1 MIAAEFIA
9 PDPAAIGIAPDR
21 LQALNDYVRGH
32 VEDSEESRETDL
44 PSAQI
49 AIGRHGK
56 IAGVATYGTAVQGGE
71 DKPATDETVYCIY
84 SATKA
89 IVGAA
94 SWALIEDGKLD
105 IDEHVADIVP
115 AFKTHGKEIV
125 TVRQLLTHTGGFPYA
140 PMHPKLWEDRDLRNE
155 RMEYWRLTWEPD
167 SRFEY
172 HATAA
177 HWALAEIITQRTG
190 LDFRDYVRERL
201 LEPMGV
207 PELFV
212 GLPDEEHHRAAD
224 VVYVH
229 PPTVPEGGTTEVTP
243 ETILHFNLPSQR
255 RAGTPGGGAFASAGE
270 LALFYQR
277 LVSLQD
283 SGAHAPLKPAT
294 IELGAT
300 VYTKDHHVNDNGLPV
315 NRGLTVVVAGDHPVE
330 RGFAPTASP
339 RAFGH
344 AGAGGQI
351 AWGDPETGLSIG
363 FVTNGFVDADEQT
376 ARTREIN
383 RLAGECLLD

>member
-1 MIAAEFIA
+1 MIAAQFVADPSEIGI
-9 PDPAAIGIAPDR
+9 DPAG
-21 LQALNDYVRGH
+21 LEALNDYVRGQ
-32 VEDSEESRETDL
+32 VERGL
-44 PSAQI
+44 PSAQVS
-49 AIGRHGK
+49 IGRHGK
-56 IAGVATYGTAVQGGE
+56 LAGVATFGSATQDGE
-71 DKPATDETVYCIY
+71 EQPATDETVYCIY
-84 SATKA
+84 SASKGVVG
-89 IVGAA
+89 VGA
-94 SWALIEDGKLD
+94 WALMEDGLLD
-105 IDEHVADIVP
+105 IDERVGDIFP

-177 HWALAEIITQRTG
+177 HWALAEIITRRTG

-201 LEPMGV
+201 TGPMGV
-207 PELFV
+207 PDLFV
-212 GLPDEEHHRAAD
+212 GLPDEQQHRAAD
-224 VVYVH
+224 VVYVD
-229 PPTVPEGGTTEVTP
+229 PPETPEGGWKEVKP

-255 RAGTPGGGAFASAGE
+255 RAGAPGGGAFAGAGE

-277 LVSLQD
+277 LVSVED
-283 SGAHAPLKPAT
+283 SGDRAPLKPAS
-294 IELGAT
+294 IEAGAT
-300 VYTKDHHVNDNGLPV
+300 VYTKERHVNEDGLTV
-315 NRGLTVVVAGDHPVE
+315 NRGLAVVIAGDHPVE

-351 AWGDPETGLSIG
+351 AWGDPASGLSVG
-363 FVTNGFVDADEQT
+363 FVTNGFVAADEQT

-383 RLAGECLLD
+383 RLAAECVLD

>member
-9 PDPAAIGIAPDR
+9 PDPAAIGIDPAR
-21 LQALNDYVRGH
+21 LEALNDYVRGH
-32 VEDSEESRETDL
+32 VESGL

-49 AIGRHGK
+49 AVGRHGK
-56 IAGVATYGTAVQGGE
+56 LAGVATYGSATQGGE

-84 SATKA
+84 SSTKG
-89 IVGAA
+89 IVGVA
-94 SWALIEDGKLD
+94 SWALIEDGLLD

-140 PMHPKLWEDRDLRNE
+140 PMHPKLWEDRDLRVE

-177 HWALAEIITQRTG
+177 HWTLAEIITQRTG
-190 LDFRDYVRERL
+190 LDFRDYVRQRL
-201 LEPMGV
+201 TEPMGV

-212 GLPDEEHHRAAD
+212 GLPDEQHHRAAD
-224 VVYVH
+224 IVYVQ
-229 PPTVPEGGTTEVTP
+229 PPETPEGGWKETNP
-243 ETILHFNLPSQR
+243 ETVLHFNLPSQR
-255 RAGTPGGGAFASAGE
+255 RAGTPGAGAFAGAGE

-277 LVSLQD
+277 LASVED
-283 SGAHAPLKPAT
+283 SGDHAPLKPAT

-300 VYTKDHHVNDNGLPV
+300 VYTKDHHLNDDGLPV
-315 NRGLTVVVAGDHPVE
+315 NRGLAVVVAGDHPVE

-363 FVTNGFVDADEQT
+363 FVTNGFVPQDEQT
-376 ARTREIN
+376 VRTREIN
-383 RLAGECLLD
+383 RLAGECVLN

>member
-1 MIAAEFIA
+1 MIAAEYIA
-9 PDPAAIGIAPDR
+9 PDPSSIGIDPAR

-32 VEDSEESRETDL
+32 VEGEL

-49 AIGRHGK
+49 AVGRHGQL
-56 IAGVATYGTAVQGGE
+56 AGVASFGSATQGGE
-71 DKPATDETVYCIY
+71 DKPVTDETVFCIY
-84 SATKA
+84 SSTKGV
-89 IVGAA
+89 VGVAA
-94 SWALIEDGKLD
+94 WALIEDGLLD
-105 IDEHVADIVP
+105 IEERVSDIIP
-115 AFKTHGKEIV
+115 AFKTHGTDAV
-125 TVRQLLTHTGGFPYA
+125 TVKQVLTHTAGFPYA
-140 PMHPKLWEDRDLRNE
+140 PMHPKLWEDRDLRVE

-172 HATAA
+172 HATSA
-177 HWALAEIITQRTG
+177 HWTLAEIITQRTG

-207 PELFV
+207 PDLFV

-229 PPTVPEGGTTEVTP
+229 PPEMPEGGWKETNP
-243 ETILHFNLPSQR
+243 ETTLHFNLPSQR
-255 RAGTPGGGAFASAGE
+255 RAGAPGAGAFAGAGE

-277 LVSLQD
+277 LVSPED
-283 SGAHAPLKPAT
+283 SAGHAPLRLAT
-294 IELGAT
+294 IEAGTT
-300 VYTKDHHVNDNGLPV
+300 VHTKAHHLNTDGLPV
-315 NRGLTVVVAGDHPVE
+315 NRALAVVVAGDHPAE

-351 AWGDPETGLSIG
+351 AWGDPETGLSVG
-363 FVTNGFVDADEQT
+363 FVTNGFAPAEEQ
-376 ARTREIN
+376 AERTREIN
-383 RLAGECLLD
+383 RLAGECVLG

>member
-1 MIAAEFIA
+1 MIAAQFVADPSEIGI
-9 PDPAAIGIAPDR
+9 DPAG
-21 LQALNDYVRGH
+21 LEALNDYVRGQ
-32 VEDSEESRETDL
+32 VERGL
-44 PSAQI
+44 PSAQVS
-49 AIGRHGK
+49 IGRHGK
-56 IAGVATYGTAVQGGE
+56 LAGVATFGSATQDGE
-71 DKPATDETVYCIY
+71 EQPATDETVYCIY
-84 SATKA
+84 SASKGVVG
-89 IVGAA
+89 VGA
-94 SWALIEDGKLD
+94 WALMEDGLLD
-105 IDEHVADIVP
+105 IDERVGDIFP

-140 PMHPKLWEDRDLRNE
+140 PMHPKRWEDRDLRNE

-201 LEPMGV
+201 TGPMGV
-207 PELFV
+207 PDLFV
-212 GLPDEEHHRAAD
+212 GLPDEQQHRAAD
-224 VVYVH
+224 VVYVD
-229 PPTVPEGGTTEVTP
+229 PPETPEGGWKEVKP

-255 RAGTPGGGAFASAGE
+255 RAGAPGGGAFAGAGE

-277 LVSLQD
+277 LVSVED
-283 SGAHAPLKPAT
+283 SGDHAPLKPAS
-294 IELGAT
+294 IEAGAT
-300 VYTKDHHVNDNGLPV
+300 VYTKEQHVNEDGLTV
-315 NRGLTVVVAGDHPVE
+315 NRGLAVVIAGDHPVE

-351 AWGDPETGLSIG
+351 AWGDPASGLSVG
-363 FVTNGFVDADEQT
+363 FVTNGFVAADEQT

-383 RLAGECLLD
+383 RLAAECVLD

>member
-1 MIAAEFIA
+1 MIAAQFVADPSEIGI
-9 PDPAAIGIAPDR
+9 DPAG
-21 LQALNDYVRGH
+21 LEALNDYVRGQ
-32 VEDSEESRETDL
+32 VERGL
-44 PSAQI
+44 PSAQVS
-49 AIGRHGK
+49 IGRHGK
-56 IAGVATYGTAVQGGE
+56 LAGVATFGSATQDGE
-71 DKPATDETVYCIY
+71 EQPATDETVYCIY
-84 SATKA
+84 SASKGVVG
-89 IVGAA
+89 VGA
-94 SWALIEDGKLD
+94 WALMEDGLLD
-105 IDEHVADIVP
+105 IDERVGDIFP

-201 LEPMGV
+201 TGPMGV
-207 PELFV
+207 PDLFV
-212 GLPDEEHHRAAD
+212 GLPDEQQHRAAD
-224 VVYVH
+224 VVYVD
-229 PPTVPEGGTTEVTP
+229 PPETPEGGWKEVKP

-255 RAGTPGGGAFASAGE
+255 RAGAPGGGAFAGAGE

-277 LVSLQD
+277 LVSVED
-283 SGAHAPLKPAT
+283 SGDHAPLKPAS
-294 IELGAT
+294 IEAGAT
-300 VYTKDHHVNDNGLPV
+300 VYTKEQHVNEDGLTV
-315 NRGLTVVVAGDHPVE
+315 NRGLAVVIAGDHPVE

-351 AWGDPETGLSIG
+351 AWGDPASGLSVG
-363 FVTNGFVDADEQT
+363 FVTNGFVAADEQT

-383 RLAGECLLD
+383 RLAAECVLD